1 MKLMLIGG
9 GSNGHNNHP
18 YETKEIDEEVVRM
31 TNKENP
37 VFLFIGL
44 ASSFSDSYYDVMK
57 EIYKKLGCKTTYLK
71 KSNIVNNPD
80 IVRKKISEADI
91 IYMSGGDT
99 TKLVRT
105 LKEYHIDELLFE
117 AADRGCVLS
126 GISAGA
132 NAIAKNGLSD
142 YQIINNI
149 SENYTFTGGLGILD
163 IDICPHADDLKRQK
177 DLKTSLKDTNK
188 KVLALDNGTALKIED
203 ENFTIVKSLPNAKA
217 RLVYWENN
225 SWIEEEYSQDKIK
238 IKIRNN

>member
-18 YETKEIDEEVVRM
+18 YETKEIDEEVVKM

-37 VFLFIGL
+37 IFLFIGL

-57 EIYKKLGCKTTYLK
+57 DIYKKLGCKTTYLK
-71 KSNIVNNPD
+71 KSNIQNNPD
-80 IVRKKISEADI
+80 IVRKKIREADI

-105 LKEYHIDELLFE
+105 LKEYHIDELLLE

-132 NAIAKNGLSD
+132 NAIAKSGLSD

-149 SENYTFTGGLGILD
+149 SENYAFTEGLGILD
-163 IDICPHADDLKRQK
+163 IDICPHADDLKRQL
-177 DLKTSLKDTNK
+177 DLKSSLKNTNK
-188 KVLALDNGTALKIED
+188 KVLSLENGTALKVLD
-203 ENFTIVKSLPNAKA
+203 EEFIIVTSIPSAKA
-217 RLVYWENN
+217 RLMYWENDT
-225 SWIEEEYSQDKIK
+225 WVEEEYTQDKIK
-238 IKIRNN
+238 IKTK

>member
-31 TNKENP
+31 TNKEKP

-71 KSNIVNNPD
+71 KSNILNNPN
-80 IVRKKISEADI
+80 IVEKKISEADI

-99 TKLVRT
+99 TKLVNALR
-105 LKEYHIDELLFE
+105 EYHIDELLFK
-117 AADRGCVLS
+117 AAERGCVLS

-132 NAIAKNGLSD
+132 IAISKSGLSD
-142 YQIINNI
+142 YQITQNI
-149 SENYTFTGGLGILD
+149 SNNYTFTEGLGILD
-163 IDICPHADDLKRQK
+163 IVICPHADDLKRQE
-177 DLKTSLKDTNK
+177 DLKTSLKDTK
-188 KVLALDNGTALKIED
+188 VKVLALENGTALRVED
-203 ENFTIVKSLPNAKA
+203 ENFKIVRGIPNAKA
-217 RLVYWENN
+217 RLMYWENKT
-225 SWIEEEYSQDKIK
+225 WVEEEFTEVKIK
-238 IKIRNN
+238 ELIKK

>member
-18 YETKEIDEEVVRM
+18 YETKEIDEEIVKM

-37 VFLFIGL
+37 IFLFIGL

-71 KSNIVNNPD
+71 KSNIINNPD
-80 IVRKKISEADI
+80 IVKKKISEADI

-99 TKLVRT
+99 TKLVNN
-105 LKEYHIDELLFE
+105 LKEYHIDKLLLE

-132 NAIAKNGLSD
+132 IAIAKSGLSD

-149 SENYTFTGGLGILD
+149 SENYTFTEGLGILD
-163 IDICPHADDLKRQK
+163 INICPHADDLKRQK
-177 DLKTSLKDTNK
+177 DLKLSLKNTNK
-188 KVLALDNGTALKIED
+188 KVLSLENGTALKVENED
-203 ENFTIVKSLPNAKA
+203 FTIVKSIPSAKA

-225 SWIEEEYSQDKIK
+225 TLVED
-238 IKIRNN
+238 NV

>member
-71 KSNIVNNPD
+71 KSNILNNPN
-80 IVRKKISEADI
+80 IVEKKISEADI

-99 TKLVRT
+99 TKLVNALR
-105 LKEYHIDELLFE
+105 EYHIDELLFK
-117 AADRGCVLS
+117 AAERGCVLS

-132 NAIAKNGLSD
+132 IAISKSGLSD
-142 YQIINNI
+142 YQITQNI
-149 SENYTFTGGLGILD
+149 SNNYTFTEGLGILD
-163 IDICPHADDLKRQK
+163 IDICPHADDLKRQE
-177 DLKTSLKDTNK
+177 DLKTSLKDTK
-188 KVLALDNGTALKIED
+188 AKVLALENGTALKVED
-203 ENFTIVKSLPNAKA
+203 ENFKIVRGIPNAKA
-217 RLVYWENN
+217 RLMYWENKT
-225 SWIEEEYSQDKIK
+225 WVEEEFTEVKIK
-238 IKIRNN
+238 ELIKK

>member
-18 YETKEIDEEVVRM
+18 YETKEIDEEVVKM

-37 VFLFIGL
+37 IFLFIGL

-57 EIYKKLGCKTTYLK
+57 DIYKKLGCKTTYLK
-71 KSNIVNNPD
+71 KSNILNNPD
-80 IVRKKISEADI
+80 IVRKKIREADI

-105 LKEYHIDELLFE
+105 LKEYHIDELLLE

-132 NAIAKNGLSD
+132 NAIAKSGLSD

-149 SENYTFTGGLGILD
+149 SENYAFTEGLGILD
-163 IDICPHADDLKRQK
+163 IDICPHADDLKRQL
-177 DLKTSLKDTNK
+177 DLKSSLKNTNK
-188 KVLALDNGTALKIED
+188 KVLSLENGTALKVLD
-203 ENFTIVKSLPNAKA
+203 EEFIIVTSIPSAKA
-217 RLVYWENN
+217 RLMYWENDT
-225 SWIEEEYSQDKIK
+225 WIEEEYTQDKIK
-238 IKIRNN
+238 RKTK

>member
-71 KSNIVNNPD
+71 KSNIINNPD
-80 IVRKKISEADI
+80 IVEKKISDADI

-99 TKLVRT
+99 TKLVNS
-105 LKEYHIDELLFE
+105 LKEYHIDELLFK
-117 AADRGCVLS
+117 AAERGCVLS

-132 NAIAKNGLSD
+132 IAISTSGLSD
-142 YQIINNI
+142 YQITQNI
-149 SENYTFTGGLGILD
+149 SNNYTFTKGLGILD
-163 IDICPHADDLKRQK
+163 IDICPHADDLKRQE
-177 DLKTSLKDTNK
+177 DLKTSLKDTDK
-188 KVLALDNGTALKIED
+188 KVLALENGTALRVED
-203 ENFTIVKSLPNAKA
+203 ENFKIVKGTPNAKA
-217 RLVYWENN
+217 RLMYWENKT
-225 SWIEEEYSQDKIK
+225 WVEEEFTEVKIK
-238 IKIRNN
+238 ELIKK

>member
-71 KSNIVNNPD
+71 KSNILNNPD
-80 IVRKKISEADI
+80 IVKRKISEADI

-99 TKLVRT
+99 TKLVNS
-105 LKEYHIDELLFE
+105 LKEYHIDELLLK

-132 NAIAKNGLSD
+132 NTIAKSGLSD

-149 SENYTFTGGLGILD
+149 SENYAFTEGLGILD

-177 DLKTSLKDTNK
+177 DLKSSLKNTNK
-188 KVLALDNGTALKIED
+188 KVLSLENGTALKVED
-203 ENFTIVKSLPNAKA
+203 ENFTIITSIPNAKA
-217 RLVYWENN
+217 RLVYWENDT
-225 SWIEEEYSQDKIK
+225 WAEEKFTQEKIK
-238 IKIRNN
+238 LKIK

>member
-18 YETKEIDEEVVRM
+18 YEPKEIDEEVVKM

-37 VFLFIGL
+37 IFLFIGL

-57 EIYKKLGCKTTYLK
+57 HIYKKLGCKTTYLK
-71 KSNIVNNPD
+71 KSNILNNPD
-80 IVRKKISEADI
+80 IVRKKIREADI

-105 LKEYHIDELLFE
+105 LKEYHIDELLLE

-132 NAIAKNGLSD
+132 NAIAKSGLSD

-149 SENYTFTGGLGILD
+149 SENYAFTEGLGILD
-163 IDICPHADDLKRQK
+163 IDICPHADDLKRQL
-177 DLKTSLKDTNK
+177 DLKSSLKNTNK
-188 KVLALDNGTALKIED
+188 KVLSLENGTALKVLD
-203 ENFTIVKSLPNAKA
+203 EEFIIVTSIPSAKA
-217 RLVYWENN
+217 RLMYWENDT
-225 SWIEEEYSQDKIK
+225 WVEEEYTQDKIK
-238 IKIRNN
+238 IKTK

>member
-71 KSNIVNNPD
+71 KSNILNNPN
-80 IVRKKISEADI
+80 IVEKKISEADI

-99 TKLVRT
+99 TKLVNALR
-105 LKEYHIDELLFE
+105 EYHIDELLFK
-117 AADRGCVLS
+117 AAERGCVLS

-132 NAIAKNGLSD
+132 IAISKSGLSD
-142 YQIINNI
+142 YQITQNI
-149 SENYTFTGGLGILD
+149 SNNYTFTEGLGILD
-163 IDICPHADDLKRQK
+163 IDICPHADDLKRQE
-177 DLKTSLKDTNK
+177 DLKTSLKDTK
-188 KVLALDNGTALKIED
+188 VKVLALENGTALRVED
-203 ENFTIVKSLPNAKA
+203 ENFKIVRGIPNAKA
-217 RLVYWENN
+217 RLMYWENKT
-225 SWIEEEYSQDKIK
+225 WVEEEFTEVKIK
-238 IKIRNN
+238 ELIKK

>member
-18 YETKEIDEEVVRM
+18 YETREIDEEVVKM

-71 KSNIVNNPD
+71 KSNILNNPS
-80 IVRKKISEADI
+80 IVEKKISDADI

-99 TKLVRT
+99 TKLVNS
-105 LKEYHIDELLFE
+105 LKEYHIDELLFK
-117 AADRGCVLS
+117 AAERGCVLS

-132 NAIAKNGLSD
+132 IAISKSGLSD
-142 YQIINNI
+142 YLITQNI
-149 SENYTFTGGLGILD
+149 SNNYAFTEGLGILD
-163 IDICPHADDLKRQK
+163 IDICPHADDLKRQE
-177 DLKTSLKDTNK
+177 DLKLSLKDTK
-188 KVLALDNGTALKIED
+188 KQVLALENGTALRVED
-203 ENFTIVKSLPNAKA
+203 EEFKIVQSIPNAQA
-217 RLVYWENN
+217 RLMYWENN
-225 SWIEEEYSQDKIK
+225 TWVEEEFTEAKIK
-238 IKIRNN
+238 KLIKK